1 MNLIQFPHLD
11 PEPASTA
18 YQHQSISSLLYTHYT
33 PYTMLSLYRTSAL
46 VAPLKAGVRP
56 IASSA
61 ILMAKK
67 KEVGELFI
75 HLGDCIS

>member
-1 MNLIQFPHLD
+1 
-11 PEPASTA
+11 
-18 YQHQSISSLLYTHYT
+18 
-33 PYTMLSLYRTSAL
+33 MLSLYRTSAL

-56 IASSA
+56 IATSA

-75 HLGDCIS
+75 YLGVCIS